1 MWISVDKRLPRNGVE
16 KLVTVRD
23 MYGKQ
28 RVTVASF
35 FKGRWSHWLSGTVIA
50 WANLPRAYRGKR

>member
-1 MWISVDKRLPRNGVE
+1 MWISVKTKLPRNGAE

-28 RVTVASF
+28 HVTVCAF
-35 FKGRWSHWLSGTVIA
+35 HKGKQPGWLLGTVIA
-50 WANLPRAYRGKR
+50 WANLPRAYRGRK